1 MMDETQ
7 PLVAAPKRRRWLAW
21 GGGCAALGVVAVAG
35 SSGQYAAT
43 PALAKTDGDDAPA
56 ASPDASAASPKMCV
70 VHAAYGDEYTTMSE
84 EYTLPLKRAY
94 AARHGYDVVVRL
106 GSSLEDMSRGCGD
119 YATVSGRDGLDY
131 TMAVT
136 KYCALKA
143 AQDEGCDYALW
154 TDADAVFVDTAT
166 PLEAFLERA
175 GGAPLVFSLP
185 TYAGDVCADAVPADH
200 SCPADPE
207 VLAQC
212 LNLGAFLV
220 DLRAG
225 SRGAAL
231 VERVL
236 ASTGSTIASDAA
248 FMATAAAGYNCAPLA
263 LDAVPDDWEVS
274 DQCAVTYALHADAF
288 DAARDAACFGA
299 SKAPLGA
306 DADRGAC
313 KDASADVPADLQQ
326 VNSNLG
332 AACPFVVNCIR
343 GSDPDAD
350 KFAFLDDLFD
360 VYGLAKA
367 APDAAKV
374 DAASFWAASTTSPTA
389 KLAVSNFVASGAA
402 AAAAPVPSVYLAGD
416 GWSTDSDE
424 SLADTRVLVTGAA
437 GFIGSHV
444 VEALVDPAKFG
455 AAWPG
460 TRPENVVAIDDFNM
474 YYSAALK
481 RARAANVL
489 AATGVEVQAVDVCDR
504 GALDR
509 LFEARAFTHVVHLAG
524 QPGVRFRDTSP
535 GSYAANNVDCFV
547 ALFEA
552 AAAAPLKPYVVY
564 ASSSSVYGSNA
575 KVPFSETDAVE
586 QPSSLYGATK
596 KADEL
601 VAYAYHTSAGLRS
614 TGLRFFTVYGPW
626 GRPDMSAYIFARSID
641 VGEPLTIYNDGAM
654 ARDFTYVDDTVRG
667 VLAALRYRAPPN
679 LDARY
684 VDDACHGE
692 PLPDVFN
699 LGREDPVWL
708 KDYVAAIEAS
718 LGKAAV
724 IVDGGASPSDVPV
737 TYADASKAKAL
748 LGWEAAVGIED
759 GLARFVAWYAAE
771 GRAHDEFY
779 TAGAWHGSA

>member
-1 MMDETQ
+1 
-7 PLVAAPKRRRWLAW
+7 
-21 GGGCAALGVVAVAG
+21 
-35 SSGQYAAT
+35 
-43 PALAKTDGDDAPA
+43 
-56 ASPDASAASPKMCV
+56 
-70 VHAAYGDEYTTMSE
+70 
-84 EYTLPLKRAY
+84 
-94 AARHGYDVVVRL
+94 
-106 GSSLEDMSRGCGD
+106 
-119 YATVSGRDGLDY
+119 
-131 TMAVT
+131 
-136 KYCALKA
+136 
-143 AQDEGCDYALW
+143 
-154 TDADAVFVDTAT
+154 
-166 PLEAFLERA
+166 
-175 GGAPLVFSLP
+175 
-185 TYAGDVCADAVPADH
+185 
-200 SCPADPE
+200 
-207 VLAQC
+207 
-212 LNLGAFLV
+212 
-220 DLRAG
+220 
-225 SRGAAL
+225 
-231 VERVL
+231 
-236 ASTGSTIASDAA
+236 
-248 FMATAAAGYNCAPLA
+248 MATAAADYN
-263 LDAVPDDWEVS
+263 
-274 DQCAVTYALHADAF
+274 
-288 DAARDAACFGA
+288 ARRARRRARRLGGA
-299 SKAPLGA
+299 SRTCA
-306 DADRGAC
+306 
-313 KDASADVPADLQQ
+313 ADLQQ

-360 VYGLAKA
+360 VYGLDKAAIDKA
-367 APDAAKV
+367 APDARFDAKV
-374 DAASFWAASTTSPTA
+374 DAASFWAASTTSPAA
-389 KLAVSNFVASGAA
+389 KLAASNFVASGGAA
-402 AAAAPVPSVYLAGD
+402 AAAAVPSVYLAGD

-424 SLADTRVLVTGAA
+424 SLADTRPRHGRGGLHRLPRRRGARRSGRVRRGLA
-437 GFIGSHV
+437 R
-444 VEALVDPAKFG
+444 
-455 AAWPG
+455 
-460 TRPENVVAIDDFNM
+460 TRPEDVVAIDDFNM

-575 KVPFSETDAVE
+575 K
-586 QPSSLYGATK
+586 
-596 KADEL
+596 ADEL

-641 VGEPLTIYNDGAM
+641 VGEPLTIYNGGAM

-667 VLAALRYRAPPN
+667 VLAALKYRAPPN

-708 KDYVAAIEAS
+708 RDYVAAIEAS
-718 LGKAAV
+718 LGKAAM
-724 IVDGGASPSDVPV
+724 I
-737 TYADASKAKAL
+737 AKA

>member
-35 SSGQYAAT
+35 SSGQNAAT
-43 PALAKTDGDDAPA
+43 PALAKTDGNDASA
-56 ASPDASAASPKMCV
+56 ASPDASAASPKMC
-70 VHAAYGDEYTTMSE
+70 
-84 EYTLPLKRAY
+84 RAY

-207 VLAQC
+207 VLAH
-212 LNLGAFLV
+212 
-220 DLRAG
+220 
-225 SRGAAL
+225 
-231 VERVL
+231 
-236 ASTGSTIASDAA
+236 DAA

-299 SKAPLGA
+299 SRWSADA

-360 VYGLAKA
+360 VYGLEKAAIDKA
-367 APDAAKV
+367 APDAAKF
-374 DAASFWAASTTSPTA
+374 DAA
-389 KLAVSNFVASGAA
+389 KLAASNFVASGGAA
-402 AAAAPVPSVYLAGD
+402 AAAAVPSVYLAGD

-444 VEALVDPAKFG
+444 VEALVDPAAFG

-460 TRPENVVAIDDFNM
+460 TRPEDVVAIDDFNM

-575 KVPFSETDAVE
+575 KVPFAETDAVE

-641 VGEPLTIYNDGAM
+641 VGEALTIYNGGAM

-667 VLAALRYRAPPN
+667 VLAALKYRAPPN

-708 KDYVAAIEAS
+708 RDYVAAIEAS
-718 LGKAAV
+718 LGKAAM

-771 GRAHDEFY
+771 GRAHDGVY